1 MVINTPA
8 ACLQIKTHSV
18 VTHGTISY
26 IPKKEKSANET
37 MKGKKNEGPFIP
49 RDQL

>member
-18 VTHGTISY
+18 VTHGTILY

-37 MKGKKNEGPFIP
+37 MTHHNYKLHLPF
-49 RDQL
+49 RDIK